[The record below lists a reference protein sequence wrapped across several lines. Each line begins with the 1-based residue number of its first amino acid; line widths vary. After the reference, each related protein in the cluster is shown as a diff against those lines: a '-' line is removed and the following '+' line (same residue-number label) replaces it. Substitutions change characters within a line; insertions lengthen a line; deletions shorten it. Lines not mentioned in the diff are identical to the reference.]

1 MKIKLD
7 ENAIMPT
14 RAHEADAGLDLY
26 APCDI
31 KVTGSFLMVL
41 PFGVYSDYSQ
51 ICIGAA
57 TIDTGVH
64 IELPHNTVGMIKSKS
79 GLNVNHGLI
88 CEGVI
93 DEEYTGSIKVKIYN
107 LTEQVH
113 QFKQGDK
120 IAQLVILPIVKPE
133 LELVDELADTERG
146 DNGFGSTGR

>member
-31 KVTGSFLMVL
+31 KVTGSFVMMS
-41 PFGVYSDYSQ
+41 PNSMFSDYVQ
-51 ICIGAA
+51 ICIGVA

-64 IELPHNTVGMIKSKS
+64 IELPPNTVGMIKS
-79 GLNVNHGLI
+79 LNHKYGLI

-93 DEEYTGSIKVKIYN
+93 DEGYTGSIRVKLYN
-107 LTEQVH
+107 LSAENYTIH
-113 QFKQGDK
+113 KGDK

-133 LELVDELADTERG
+133 LELVDELEETERG